1 MKETLEDVTEVKDI
15 TIDNEKK
22 EEDKETKDEGE
33 TEIKEQIKEQ
43 ETKGSAGNP
52 VKVSIYR
59 LIYTVL
65 WYQGFIQED
74 GTQNNIFGLVLA
86 LYPDS

>member
-1 MKETLEDVTEVKDI
+1 MEVKDI
-15 TIDNEKK
+15 TIDNDK
-22 EEDKETKDEGE
+22 EGEDKETKDEGE
-33 TEIKEQIKEQ
+33 TEIKEQIKE

-65 WYQGFIQED
+65 
-74 GTQNNIFGLVLA
+74 
-86 LYPDS
+86 

>member
-1 MKETLEDVTEVKDI
+1 MEVKDI
-15 TIDNEKK
+15 TIDNDK
-22 EEDKETKDEGE
+22 EGEDKETKDEGE
-33 TEIKEQIKEQ
+33 TEIKEQIKE

-86 LYPDS
+86 SCPDS

>member
-1 MKETLEDVTEVKDI
+1 MAITIIFTLLQASEQARSKIASLKETLEDVTEVKDI
-15 TIDNEKK
+15 TIDNDKE

-33 TEIKEQIKEQ
+33 TEIKEQIKEK

-52 VKVSIYR
+52 EKVSVYR

-65 WYQGFIQED
+65 
-74 GTQNNIFGLVLA
+74 
-86 LYPDS
+86 